1 MLTFGETKV
10 INKELQGAKEPIEIQ
25 DVNADNIVVSKLIKT
40 KTNSKY
46 SISYLHDVIRPF
58 ILILPKMRGYV
69 KNFKAKDGYKD
80 NKLISFRK
88 NDEKLLQKYK
98 IIWTKIED
106 FLRY

>member
-1 MLTFGETKV
+1 
-10 INKELQGAKEPIEIQ
+10 
-25 DVNADNIVVSKLIKT
+25 
-40 KTNSKY
+40 
-46 SISYLHDVIRPF
+46 
-58 ILILPKMRGYV
+58 MRGYV

-80 NKLISFRK
+80 NKLISFRE